1 MKKLIVI
8 LAAAMIFAGCSS
20 SPYVGEWKTASGDT
34 LKINDD
40 GTLNSSWKDSDGTV
54 INRAGSWEKDS
65 DGSIV
70 LDGSNAG
77 AKARII
83 QDKLILETQR
93 KARVHFTRRQMR

>member
-1 MKKLIVI
+1 MKKLLII
-8 LAAAMIFAGCSS
+8 LIAGIFFAGCSS

-34 LKINDD
+34 LQINDD
-40 GTLNSSWKDSDGTV
+40 GSLKTTWKDSDGTV
-54 INRAGSWEKDS
+54 INREGTWEKDS
-65 DGSIV
+65 DGAIV

-93 KARVHFTRRQMR
+93 KARVHFTRQQMR

>member
-1 MKKLIVI
+1 MKKLII
-8 LAAAMIFAGCSS
+8 LLIAGLFLAGCAS
-20 SPYVGEWKTASGDT
+20 SPYVGEWKTETGDT

-40 GTLNSSWKDSDGTV
+40 GTLNSSWKDTDGTL
-54 INRAGSWEKDS
+54 IKREGKWEKDS

-77 AKARII
+77 AKARIV

-93 KARVHFTRRQMR
+93 KVRVHFTRNQMR